1 MKALLPN
8 RYPAIPV
15 GHPGRHARKVTSSA
29 VPVDTVHCTNFLLTL
44 GGVITAYR
52 VRGTTC
58 DAGGGRDRRT
68 FGKRLVDRH
77 GPLNGDFLLTRLHY
91 RVSTVHAVVRG

>member
-1 MKALLPN
+1 
-8 RYPAIPV
+8 
-15 GHPGRHARKVTSSA
+15 
-29 VPVDTVHCTNFLLTL
+29 VDTVHCTNFLLTL

-52 VRGTTC
+52 VRDGTWC
-58 DAGGGRDRRT
+58 PGREGERPYYERLKRLKR
-68 FGKRLVDRH
+68 KRLVDRH

>member
-1 MKALLPN
+1 
-8 RYPAIPV
+8 
-15 GHPGRHARKVTSSA
+15 

-52 VRGTTC
+52 VR
-58 DAGGGRDRRT
+58 DRHHLVPGASDRNRNVEKT
-68 FGKRLVDRH
+68 NLRKRLVDRH

>member
-1 MKALLPN
+1 MKALLPI

-52 VRGTTC
+52 VR
-58 DAGGGRDRRT
+58 DHAGRDRT
-68 FGKRLVDRH
+68 
-77 GPLNGDFLLTRLHY
+77 
-91 RVSTVHAVVRG
+91 

>member
-1 MKALLPN
+1 M
-8 RYPAIPV
+8 
-15 GHPGRHARKVTSSA
+15 
-29 VPVDTVHCTNFLLTL
+29 PVDTVHCTNFLLTL

-52 VRGTTC
+52 VRDGTWC
-58 DAGGGRDRRT
+58 RAASDRVFKRLKRLKR
-68 FGKRLVDRH
+68 KRLVDRH